1 MTAWT
6 RAGRTTASPSRL
18 ARSVPPLRGCG
29 LDRLS
34 PARRGLAKRS
44 RFEMSA
50 STPSITALPGR
61 RRVLWDKYRLFALK
75 PYRAMLAGCPVRAPA
90 WASCPTTFTSRRS
103 LGPVSADRRSMISR
117 LGPSRTIGPS
127 ACLSRKPRWTYSR
140 HGSAIF
146 STRCSRPADDLS
158 GALP

>member
-1 MTAWT
+1 MTALA
-6 RAGRTTASPSRL
+6 RAGRAGAGPSRL
-18 ARSVPPLRGCG
+18 ARPAPPLRGCG

-50 STPSITALPGR
+50 SAPFITALPGR
-61 RRVLWDKYRLFALK
+61 RRVLWDKDWSFARK
-75 PYRAMLAGCPVRAPA
+75 PCRAMLTGCPIRASA

-103 LGPVSADRRSMISR
+103 LGPALAGRRSMMSR

-127 ACLSRKPRWTYSR
+127 ACRSRKPRWTCSR
-140 HGSAIF
+140 HGSATS
-146 STRCSRPADDLS
+146 STNCSGPADDLS